1 MTVRTGPAEE
11 VGPAPTAGAVPRAR
25 PAIVGMTCRVLTST
39 GRPPRYG
46 QNQAYVQ
53 AILRAGAVPLLIPPI
68 EDVDRLQRLYG
79 LCDGVLLPGGE
90 DVEPGR
96 YGEAPHRQLRDT
108 SAPLDEVELTL
119 ARWAVR
125 DGMPLLGICRGIQV
139 LNVALG
145 GTLYQDLGLR
155 RRRADKHDWFPGYPR
170 DRLSHGVEVRTG
182 TRLAAIVGDGVQQV
196 NSLHHQ
202 AIKKLAPGLR
212 VAARAPDG
220 VVEAVEVQGH
230 RFACAVQWH
239 PEELAGRDLR
249 AQRLFDALLEACSG

>member
-1 MTVRTGPAEE
+1 MTAQTGPAEE
-11 VGPAPTAGAVPRAR
+11 VGPAPATGAVPSARA
-25 PAIVGMTCRVLTST
+25 AIVGMTCRVLSSR
-39 GRPPRYG
+39 GLPPRYG

-53 AILRAGAVPLLIPPI
+53 ALVRAGAVPLLIPPI
-68 EDVDRLQRLYG
+68 EDTDRLRRLYG
-79 LCDGVLLPGGE
+79 VCDGLLLPGGE
-90 DVEPGR
+90 DVEPAR
-96 YGEAPHRQLRDT
+96 YGEAPHPGLRET

-125 DGMPLLGICRGIQV
+125 DGVPLLGICRGIQV
-139 LNVALG
+139 LNVAMG

-155 RRRADKHDWFPGYPR
+155 RRRAEKHDWFPGYPR
-170 DRLSHGVEVRTG
+170 DRLSHAVEVRAG
-182 TRLAAIVGDGVQQV
+182 TRLAEIVGEGVQQV

-220 VVEAVEVQGH
+220 VVEAVEVEGY

-239 PEELAGRDLR
+239 PEELAGQDRR
-249 AQRLFDALLEACSG
+249 AQRLFDALVEACAG